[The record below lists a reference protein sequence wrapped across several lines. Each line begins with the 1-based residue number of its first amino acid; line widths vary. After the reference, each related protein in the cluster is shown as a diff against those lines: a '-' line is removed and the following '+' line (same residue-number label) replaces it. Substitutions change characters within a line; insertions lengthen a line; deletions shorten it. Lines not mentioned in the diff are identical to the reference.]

1 MYSKTYAGIIIVILG
16 WLGVAHWVS
25 DTEVGVIVDNVIQ
38 LIGVITAIVG
48 RYKAGGVNVAGFK
61 K

>member
-16 WLGVAHWVS
+16 WLGVAHWVT
-25 DTEVGVIVDNVIQ
+25 DTEVGLVVDNVIQ

-61 K
+61 Q